1 MTSPSADL
9 IADEEKLE
17 PVMNTRGDDVIS
29 KLRTRTTVAAIA
41 AATLIGAAGLA
52 AQQPPAQAGG
62 DAKQD
67 HVAALKQSLQE
78 GKTKIRQYEWI
89 ETTIVSM
96 KGEEKSRKQNRCYY
110 GADGTV
116 QKVPVEGAAAAP
128 AQAAAPAG
136 GGRRRG
142 GGKLKEQIVENKK
155 DEIQE
160 YMQRSA
166 KLIQSYVPPDPARIQ
181 AAKDAGRVKVTP
193 PSGGPARIAI
203 ADYLQ
208 PGDSLTIDL
217 DPAANRLVGLGV
229 NSYLD
234 KPEDPVTLAVQMATL
249 PDGALYAA
257 QTTLDAT
264 AKKIRVVIQNSGHR
278 PVAR

>member
-1 MTSPSADL
+1 M
-9 IADEEKLE
+9 IAK
-17 PVMNTRGDDVIS
+17 I
-29 KLRTRTTVAAIA
+29 RTRTTVAAIA
-41 AATLIGAAGLA
+41 AATILGAVGLG
-52 AQQPPAQAGG
+52 AQQPPPQAGG

-89 ETTIVSM
+89 ETTIISM

-116 QKVPVEGAAAAP
+116 QKVPVETGAAAP

-142 GGKLKEQIVENKK
+142 GGKVKEQIVENKK
-155 DEIQE
+155 DDIQD

-264 AKKIRVVIQNSGHR
+264 AKRS
-278 PVAR
+278 AW

>member
-1 MTSPSADL
+1 MTSKRP
-9 IADEEKLE
+9 
-17 PVMNTRGDDVIS
+17 
-29 KLRTRTTVAAIA
+29 TRTTVAAIA
-41 AATLIGAAGLA
+41 VATLISAVGLRA
-52 AQQPPAQAGG
+52 PPPPAQAGG
-62 DAKQD
+62 EAKQD
-67 HVAALKQSLQE
+67 HVAALKQSLQD
-78 GKTKIRQYEWI
+78 GKTKIRQYEWT

-110 GADGTV
+110 AADGTV
-116 QKVPVEGAAAAP
+116 QKVPVEGGAP
-128 AQAAAPAG
+128 APAAAPAG

-142 GGKLKEQIVENKK
+142 GGAVKQQIVENKK

-160 YMQRSA
+160 YMQRA
-166 KLIQSYVPPDPARIQ
+166 ATLIQSYVPPDPARIQ
-181 AAKDAGRVKVTP
+181 AAKDAGRITVTP
-193 PSGGPARIAI
+193 PSGGPARLSI

-217 DPAANRLVGLGV
+217 DPVASRLVGLGV

-264 AKKIRVVIQNSGHR
+264 AKKIRVVIQNSGYR
-278 PVAR
+278 PAAR